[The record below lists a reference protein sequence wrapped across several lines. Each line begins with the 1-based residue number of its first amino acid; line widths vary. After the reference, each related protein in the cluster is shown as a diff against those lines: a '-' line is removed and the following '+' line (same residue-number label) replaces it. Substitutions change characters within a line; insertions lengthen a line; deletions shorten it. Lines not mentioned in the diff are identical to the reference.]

1 MFQNIKKLRKAYKN
15 NVEDIDLFVGMIM
28 EDATDGP
35 IGDTFRC
42 LIVDVFSRMRYG
54 DRYFYDN
61 AGQAGSFT
69 PSKLFLLIN
78 RLIQIRNIFFLF
90 LQINCNKFGKCLW
103 QEYYVTIQTSKK
115 FNLWPFEKWMDLI
128 H

>member
-1 MFQNIKKLRKAYKN
+1 MLILDRSSFMFQNIRKLKEAYKKH

-69 PSKLFLLIN
+69 PSKLFY
-78 RLIQIRNIFFLF
+78 
-90 LQINCNKFGKCLW
+90 W
-103 QEYYVTIQTSKK
+103 
-115 FNLWPFEKWMDLI
+115 
-128 H
+128 

>member
-1 MFQNIKKLRKAYKN
+1 MFQNIDKLKNAYKGA
-15 NVEDIDLFVGMIM
+15 VEDIDLFVGMIM
-28 EDATDGP
+28 EDATAPNP

-69 PSKLFLLIN
+69 PSKLF
-78 RLIQIRNIFFLF
+78 
-90 LQINCNKFGKCLW
+90 
-103 QEYYVTIQTSKK
+103 Y
-115 FNLWPFEKWMDLI
+115 
-128 H
+128 

>member
-1 MFQNIKKLRKAYKN
+1 MFQNIKKLENTYR

-69 PSKLFLLIN
+69 PSKLF
-78 RLIQIRNIFFLF
+78 
-90 LQINCNKFGKCLW
+90 
-103 QEYYVTIQTSKK
+103 Y
-115 FNLWPFEKWMDLI
+115 
-128 H
+128 

>member
-1 MFQNIKKLRKAYKN
+1 MFQNIRRLKKAYKN
-15 NVEDIDLFVGMIM
+15 VDDIDLYVGMIM

-61 AGQAGSFT
+61 FGQAGSFT
-69 PSKLFLLIN
+69 GGKLF
-78 RLIQIRNIFFLF
+78 
-90 LQINCNKFGKCLW
+90 
-103 QEYYVTIQTSKK
+103 Y
-115 FNLWPFEKWMDLI
+115 
-128 H
+128 

>member
-1 MFQNIKKLRKAYKN
+1 
-15 NVEDIDLFVGMIM
+15 M

-69 PSKLFLLIN
+69 PSKLFY
-78 RLIQIRNIFFLF
+78 
-90 LQINCNKFGKCLW
+90 W
-103 QEYYVTIQTSKK
+103 
-115 FNLWPFEKWMDLI
+115 
-128 H
+128 

>member
-1 MFQNIKKLRKAYKN
+1 MLILHRSSFMFQNIRKLKEAYRN
-15 NVEDIDLFVGMIM
+15 HNVEDIDLFVGMIM

-69 PSKLFLLIN
+69 PSKLF
-78 RLIQIRNIFFLF
+78 
-90 LQINCNKFGKCLW
+90 
-103 QEYYVTIQTSKK
+103 Y
-115 FNLWPFEKWMDLI
+115 
-128 H
+128 

>member
-1 MFQNIKKLRKAYKN
+1 MFQNIRKLKEAYRN
-15 NVEDIDLFVGMIM
+15 HNVEDIDLFVGMIM

-69 PSKLFLLIN
+69 PSKLFYWWIGWYILE
-78 RLIQIRNIFFLF
+78 IFFF
-90 LQINCNKFGKCLW
+90 FFRRSIATNSESVYGKNIMWQYKHPRSSTFGL
-103 QEYYVTIQTSKK
+103 SKSG
-115 FNLWPFEKWMDLI
+115 
-128 H
+128 

>member
-1 MFQNIKKLRKAYKN
+1 MFQNIKKLENAYR

-28 EDATDGP
+28 EDATDPNP

-69 PSKLFLLIN
+69 PSKLF
-78 RLIQIRNIFFLF
+78 
-90 LQINCNKFGKCLW
+90 
-103 QEYYVTIQTSKK
+103 Y
-115 FNLWPFEKWMDLI
+115 
-128 H
+128 